1 MRHKRFLSK
10 RFRRT
15 ANLFAAIAVTGVLWL
30 AVLPAVGRLPSV
42 REHIARNDS
51 LQIDPSAKFYSE
63 LPAMP
68 GLLDR
73 IRQQQSSQ

>member
-1 MRHKRFLSK
+1 LIAAT
-10 RFRRT
+10 T
-15 ANLFAAIAVTGVLWL
+15 AIGVLWL
-30 AVLPAVGRLPSV
+30 AILPALGRLPAV

-68 GLLDR
+68 GLLRR
-73 IRQQQSSQ
+73 IERSHED